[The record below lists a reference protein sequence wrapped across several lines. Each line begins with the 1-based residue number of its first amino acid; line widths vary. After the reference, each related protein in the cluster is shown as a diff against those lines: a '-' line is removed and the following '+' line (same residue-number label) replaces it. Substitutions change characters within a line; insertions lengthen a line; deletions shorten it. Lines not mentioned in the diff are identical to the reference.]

1 MFLCTQNSA
10 RSQIAEAFLRHHAGN
25 QFEAHSAG
33 CEAASEIHPY
43 VDLVMAEV
51 GIDTSEQHPKG
62 LRTYMGKVGFNYSI
76 VVCARAE
83 KNCPK
88 TFPGVGMRLVWA
100 FDDPRGEDVP
110 EEERLE
116 KFREVRDEIEQRLLD
131 WLDDPD
137 TELARLKEE
146 RERERRERLEA
157 ERREAWDGGAS
168 FVAPAGSG
176 YPGPRISS
184 PPRALR
190 LLTRP
195 QEASRRRA

>member
-1 MFLCTQNSA
+1 MKKQKVLFLCTQNSA
-10 RSQIAEAFLRHHAGN
+10 RSQIAEALLRHHAGN

-83 KNCPK
+83 KNYPK
-88 TFPGVGMRLVWA
+88 TFPGVGTRLVWV

-116 KFREVRDEIEQRLLD
+116 KFREVREEIEQKHLD
-131 WLDDPD
+131 WLDHPEA
-137 TELARLKEE
+137 ELERLRDE

-157 ERREAWDGGAS
+157 ERREAWDRRTS
-168 FVAPAGSG
+168 FAVPAGREHSG
-176 YPGPRISS
+176 ATYLG
-184 PPRALR
+184 
-190 LLTRP
+190 RP
-195 QEASRRRA
+195 EVCAS